1 MTKFT
6 KEEQFRPS
14 KKWNMLTANPS
25 DNIKLIFFSIGYLA
39 LKLGDCTKK
48 NDVASHTYKFVPDP
62 INWRG

>member
-1 MTKFT
+1 
-6 KEEQFRPS
+6 
-14 KKWNMLTANPS
+14 MLTANPS

-62 INWRG
+62 IN